1 MLVGILLNGLAP
13 VKAEAGGRLAPQGR
27 AIGDSFSVDWNS
39 KNSRAIK
46 EGDWALLRQHI
57 SCSRSQETSPTTHV
71 QKGSLEAKGESCQG
85 MFCSDAFSVK
95 FNLAKKLM
103 RTHRRTLRYT
113 KFGLWTRQS
122 WWLAK
127 GNLEEIPHKSN
138 SNCHEASTQGL
149 PSESASV
156 SIHTYCTL
164 FLPNK
169 HFTCFTTF
177 CLCGNPFL

>member
-1 MLVGILLNGLAP
+1 MLVGILLNGLGP
-13 VKAEAGGRLAPQGR
+13 VKAEAGGRLAPQGK

-46 EGDWALLRQHI
+46 ERDWALLRQHI

-95 FNLAKKLM
+95 FNLAKRWM
-103 RTHRRTLRYT
+103 STHRRTLRYT

-127 GNLEEIPHKSN
+127 GNLEETPHKSN
-138 SNCHEASTQGL
+138 SNHHKASTQGL
-149 PSESASV
+149 PLWVRQCVLASLLSV
-156 SIHTYCTL
+156 FVEIL
-164 FLPNK
+164 FCKTKGSSSCHWPLV
-169 HFTCFTTF
+169 
-177 CLCGNPFL
+177 